1 MKIPILPCQVHEEDN
16 AAKLAEIC
24 FQNVADALKI
34 LHDECV
40 QMVRM
45 GVFRECPSWRAIRC
59 NPFSGRNEVEFA
71 GGGTVAA
78 VIFDTA
84 EVI

>member
-34 LHDECV
+34 LHEECV

-45 GVFRECPSWRAIRC
+45 GIFRECPSWRAIRC
-59 NPFSGRNEVEFA
+59 NAYSGRHDIQFSGSNVKA
-71 GGGTVAA
+71 TVF
-78 VIFDTA
+78 FDTA